1 MLDVRRM
8 RVLAEVA
15 ARGSIAGAAQALHL
29 TPSAVSQQIATL
41 EREVGLALLE
51 RGPRSVRLTPAGA
64 TLSAEATRIVA
75 RLREIE
81 ATVRAVGGLQT
92 GVLRIGAFRSATG
105 LVVPA
110 LNLFSDRHQEM
121 DISFFEGDP
130 EDCVPRLRGG
140 ELDVVVTYEY
150 DLVPL
155 ASDDSLRRVP
165 LLRDAMCVALRDDHP
180 LCSAEHVRLEDL
192 RDARWIGEPR
202 GDCHLFT
209 TRACAQ
215 HGFEAHV
222 EVSSSDY
229 GVSMELLAVCGAV
242 ALIPA
247 LAARQPPPGVVIRPL
262 QGSPFAR
269 RIDVTHRAGGERLPA
284 VSAMVAAL
292 QQVAAGHRLDVAA

>member
-1 MLDVRRM
+1 M

-41 EREVGLALLE
+41 EREVGIALLE

-64 TLSAEATRIVA
+64 TLSAEASRIVA

-92 GVLRIGAFRSATG
+92 GVLRIGAFGSATSA

-110 LNLFSDRHQEM
+110 LNLFSDRHPEM

-155 ASDDSLRRVP
+155 ASDDALRRVP
-165 LLRDAMCVALRDDHP
+165 LLHDPIYVALREDHT
-180 LCSAEHVRLEDL
+180 LCAAEHVRLEDL

-209 TRACAQ
+209 IRACAQ
-215 HGFEAHV
+215 HGFDAHV
-222 EVSSSDY
+222 DVSSSDY
-229 GVSMELLAVCGAV
+229 DVSMELLASCGAV
-242 ALIPA
+242 ALVPA
-247 LAARQPPPGVVIRPL
+247 LAAREPPPGVAIRPL
-262 QGSPFAR
+262 KGSPFAR

-284 VSAMVAAL
+284 VAAMVAAL
-292 QQVAAGHRLDVAA
+292 QDAAAGCRLDAAA